1 MEYKTYKILEKNPMI
16 GGFPIGII
24 LTAILFIGLA
34 FILIFKN
41 FIFSII
47 ALVFGYV
54 IISVQLKFKKEDEFI
69 DFLKVKSQ
77 GNNDFTFNKPM
88 KELLTQHKLKNNNE
102 KQLNNEKLIKN
113 EKQLNN

>member
-24 LTAILFIGLA
+24 LTAIFFIGIA
-34 FILIFKN
+34 FILIFKS

-54 IISVQLKFKKEDEFI
+54 IISIQLKFKKEGQFI
-69 DFLKVKSQ
+69 DFLNQKSP
-77 GNNDFTFNKPM
+77 GSNDFTFNKPIR
-88 KELLTQHKLKNNNE
+88 EILTQHKLK
-102 KQLNNEKLIKN
+102 KQ
-113 EKQLNN
+113 Q